1 MTLEWGILIPSLHS
15 KTKYELLDTF
25 SGKQPTRQTLFVNF
39 TNVFSRGN
47 IHNSQK
53 FLCNLHN
60 LNVVFWLIAALIMM
74 GIWAGMAIMMT
85 GLRTYLSLRTYSA
98 LQLHSQAG

>member
-1 MTLEWGILIPSLHS
+1 MENNRQDKHSLLILLMFFLGEI
-15 KTKYELLDTF
+15 
-25 SGKQPTRQTLFVNF
+25 F
-39 TNVFSRGN
+39 T
-47 IHNSQK
+47 IHKS

>member
-1 MTLEWGILIPSLHS
+1 MANAYLSTCKNMLLAVIILGI
-15 KTKYELLDTF
+15 
-25 SGKQPTRQTLFVNF
+25 
-39 TNVFSRGN
+39 
-47 IHNSQK
+47 
-53 FLCNLHN
+53 
-60 LNVVFWLIAALIMM
+60 VFWLIAALIMM